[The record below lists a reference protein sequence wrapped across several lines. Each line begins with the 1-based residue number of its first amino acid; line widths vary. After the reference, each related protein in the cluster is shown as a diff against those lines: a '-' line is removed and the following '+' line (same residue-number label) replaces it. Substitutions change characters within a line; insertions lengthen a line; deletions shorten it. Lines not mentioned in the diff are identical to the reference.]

1 MLLNCARVGGK
12 NRSATFS
19 CEKAGTHS
27 QLGHDQHICIVVDRQ
42 GRVAFLEDGNSR
54 RGVRLRGPHAL
65 PSTCDCFTSE
75 AWSEPPSSAI
85 YTNVW
90 GLFNPFFVHCS
101 PTSGACHRTGS
112 GNQSFAALRE
122 AKSGVEVA
130 VPRSAVVVNG
140 ETTAVQRG
148 SPTGAR
154 GRAGVALGR
163 WGEKS
168 TTGTGLA
175 VRRISGVQRE
185 SARGPSPARANPFPA
200 ACRCPGVSV
209 RHGHDCRARTTAQDR
224 RSVSPESLGRAVH
237 SASSISARAAFAR
250 VKPSGSAHQ
259 GGRRTQHPDRCEPR
273 ACLA

>member
-1 MLLNCARVGGK
+1 MRFQAPAIALQVKHG
-12 NRSATFS
+12 RSPQAAQSIPTYGA
-19 CEKAGTHS
+19 C
-27 QLGHDQHICIVVDRQ
+27 LI
-42 GRVAFLEDGNSR
+42 
-54 RGVRLRGPHAL
+54 
-65 PSTCDCFTSE
+65 
-75 AWSEPPSSAI
+75 
-85 YTNVW
+85 
-90 GLFNPFFVHCS
+90 FFVHCS
-101 PTSGACHRTGS
+101 LTSGACGS

-168 TTGTGLA
+168 TTGAGLA

-224 RSVSPESLGRAVH
+224 RSVSPGKSRPSRVTAQARFLRGPPLRA
-237 SASSISARAAFAR
+237 
-250 VKPSGSAHQ
+250 
-259 GGRRTQHPDRCEPR
+259 
-273 ACLA
+273 

>member
-168 TTGTGLA
+168 TTGAGLA

-185 SARGPSPARANPFPA
+185 SARGPSPARANLFPPHVVA
-200 ACRCPGVSV
+200 RAFRFGTDTIAELERLRRIDV
-209 RHGHDCRARTTAQDR
+209 RSH
-224 RSVSPESLGRAVH
+224 PESLGRAVH
-237 SASSISARAAFAR
+237 SASSIAAVAPTR
-250 VKPSGSAHQ
+250 GL
-259 GGRRTQHPDRCEPR
+259 GIDI
-273 ACLA
+273 